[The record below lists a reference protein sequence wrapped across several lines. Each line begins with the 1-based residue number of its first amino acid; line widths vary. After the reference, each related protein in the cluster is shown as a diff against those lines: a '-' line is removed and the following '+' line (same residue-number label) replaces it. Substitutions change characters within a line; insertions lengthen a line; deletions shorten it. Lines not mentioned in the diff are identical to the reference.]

1 MACVLQGSVC
11 SRVVALIGIDKDD
24 ENGTP
29 GFGSIGDGN
38 GSSVRDEAVCVDHK
52 LDGEHL
58 TSAHVLSTNR
68 SF

>member
-29 GFGSIGDGN
+29 GLGSIGDGN
-38 GSSVRDEAVCVDHK
+38 GSSVRDEAVCVEHK

-58 TSAHVLSTNR
+58 TSVHVLSPNC

>member
-11 SRVVALIGIDKDD
+11 SRMVVLLSIDKDD

-52 LDGEHL
+52 LRNCCGKFIL
-58 TSAHVLSTNR
+58 FFSTCG
-68 SF
+68 

>member
-1 MACVLQGSVC
+1 M
-11 SRVVALIGIDKDD
+11 VALIGIDKDD
-24 ENGTP
+24 ENGTS

-58 TSAHVLSTNR
+58 TSVHVLSPNR

>member
-1 MACVLQGSVC
+1 M
-11 SRVVALIGIDKDD
+11 VALIGIDKDD
-24 ENGTP
+24 ENGTS

-38 GSSVRDEAVCVDHK
+38 GSSVRDEAVCVDYK

-58 TSAHVLSTNR
+58 RSAHVLSSNR